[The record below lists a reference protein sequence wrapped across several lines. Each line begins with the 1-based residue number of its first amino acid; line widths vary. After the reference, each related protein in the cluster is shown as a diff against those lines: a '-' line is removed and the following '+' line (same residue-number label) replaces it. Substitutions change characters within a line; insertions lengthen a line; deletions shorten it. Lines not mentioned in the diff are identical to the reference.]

1 MVRRLS
7 RGRETSARNHFQKR
21 RNHPETGASYVS
33 GVLYALVK
41 AKLMSGSVA
50 FVIAVFSIGIFSAHA
65 LEAFSRSAG
74 RK

>member
-1 MVRRLS
+1 V
-7 RGRETSARNHFQKR
+7 F
-21 RNHPETGASYVS
+21 